1 MNVAIVSP
9 PRAVRD
15 DWCVGTR
22 CIRLRYITMKSLSM
36 SNDPPVVD
44 DVGPLLQWAMQH
56 VIYLD
61 AISAVPPR
69 PAAIAAMHSFLTE
82 AWGNPMAPHL
92 AGDRPKAAV
101 ERAREQVAS
110 LVGADPNEIIFTASG
125 TEANNLAIKGIAAAA
140 GRNRRR
146 RLIISAVE
154 HPSIVNSAR
163 ALDALG
169 YATTVLPVDSTGRVD
184 PTRLHSAL
192 TADTALVSIQAASG
206 EIGTLQPI
214 AEIGAITRRAGVPF
228 HVDAVAAAGRLPIDI
243 GAMHIDALSCS
254 SSQLGGPPGVGV
266 LVVRRGVR
274 LEPLTHGGTQERGR
288 RAGLE
293 NVPGIV
299 GMGAA
304 AELTRAELPALRS
317 GLDLLTARLRDGLN
331 MKLDGWRLTGHPTE
345 RLPGHL
351 SLVAEFVEGE
361 ALVMALSRDGLAAA
375 AGVTCRE
382 RTAWRASPALLALGL
397 EQSAAQGAV
406 VFSLWSGNTADEID
420 RAIPLIVHNVMH
432 LRELSPI
439 YSARLPG
446 V

>member
-1 MNVAIVSP
+1 MQ
-9 PRAVRD
+9 
-15 DWCVGTR
+15 
-22 CIRLRYITMKSLSM
+22 
-36 SNDPPVVD
+36 NDPPVVD
-44 DVGPLLQWAMQH
+44 GGGPLLKWAMSN

-61 AISAVPPR
+61 AISVMPPR
-69 PAAIAAMHSFLTE
+69 PAAIAAMQSFLTE

-92 AGDRPKAAV
+92 AGDRPRAAV
-101 ERAREQVAS
+101 ERAREQVAA
-110 LVGADPNEIIFTASG
+110 LVGATPNEIIFTASG
-125 TEANNLAIKGIAAAA
+125 TEANNLAIKGILAAV

-146 RLIISAVE
+146 QLIISAVE
-154 HPSIVNSAR
+154 HPSIVSSSR
-163 ALDALG
+163 ALEAQG
-169 YATTVLPVDSTGRVD
+169 CTTAVLPVDSTGRVD

-206 EIGTLQPI
+206 EIGTLQAI

-254 SSQLGGPPGVGV
+254 SSQLGGPPGVGA

-299 GMGAA
+299 GMGVA

-317 GLDLLTARLRDGLN
+317 RLDPLTVRLRDGLR
-331 MKLDGWRLTGHPTE
+331 MKLDGWQLTGHPAE

-351 SLVAEFVEGE
+351 SMVAEFVEGE
-361 ALVMALSRDGLAAA
+361 ALVMALSRDGIAAA
-375 AGVTCRE
+375 TGVTCRE
-382 RTAWRASPALLALGL
+382 RTAWKASPALLALGF

-420 RAIPLIVHNVMH
+420 RAIPLIAQHVMH
-432 LRELSPI
+432 LRGLSPI
-439 YSARLPG
+439 YSARVPG